1 MQNAENVVNTN
12 AFWTRDAQNTANTN
26 VFEGKAKNNVVFYP
40 LSGTKTVVFT
50 WVLAI

>member
-1 MQNAENVVNTN
+1 MLFGPEMHK
-12 AFWTRDAQNTANTN
+12 TRQIPML
-26 VFEGKAKNNVVFYP
+26 FEGKAKNNVVFYP